1 MNIPGDLK
9 YSKEHEWMKID
20 GNTAVVGITDYAQ
33 GELGDI
39 VFVELPNIGD
49 TFDQMQSF
57 ATIEAVKAV
66 SDVYAPLSGKIVEV
80 NAALDDDPMVI
91 NKDPYGDGWMVKIEL
106 SDIGQVEKL
115 LGAEDYQKLISE

>member
-1 MNIPGDLK
+1 VNIPGDLK
-9 YSKEHEWMKID
+9 YTKEHEWMKID

-39 VFVELPNIGD
+39 VFVELPGVGD
-49 TFDQMQSF
+49 TFDQEQPF

-66 SDVYAPLSGKIVEV
+66 SDVYAPLSGKILEV
-80 NAALDDDPMVI
+80 NAALDDDPMII

-106 SDIGQVEKL
+106 SDVGQVEKL

>member
-9 YSKEHEWMKID
+9 YTKEHEWMKID

-39 VFVELPNIGD
+39 VFVELPNVGD
-49 TFDQMQSF
+49 TFDQMQPF

-66 SDVYAPLSGKIVEV
+66 SDVYSPLSGKIVEA
-80 NAALDDDPMVI
+80 NATLDDDPMVI
-91 NKDPYGDGWMVKIEL
+91 NKDPYGDGWMVKMEL
-106 SDIGQVEKL
+106 SDSGQVEKL